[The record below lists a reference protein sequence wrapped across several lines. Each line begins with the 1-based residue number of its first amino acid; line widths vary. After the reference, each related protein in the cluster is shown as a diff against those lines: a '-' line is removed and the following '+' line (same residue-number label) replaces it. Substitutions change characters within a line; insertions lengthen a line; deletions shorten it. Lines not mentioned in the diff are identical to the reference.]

1 MSKQN
6 KEQNANSK
14 KYVKKKNEFTIVSLL
29 HNIKNLFQ
37 ELKELG
43 KPRKP
48 LTAYLKYVTEEIKN
62 HGNEPVQTY
71 MVTVA
76 NKWKEMDENQKSKYI
91 ESAAIDNENYKN
103 ALLKW
108 ENDMIKAGRLDLVR
122 ARALS
127 KDDTDN

>member
-1 MSKQN
+1 MSRWN

-14 KYVKKKNEFTIVSLL
+14 KYFESNVQLTLYYI
-29 HNIKNLFQ
+29 INLFQ

-48 LTAYLKYVTEEIKN
+48 LTAYLMFVSEEIKN
-62 HGNEPVQTY
+62 HGNEPVQSY
-71 MVTVA
+71 MSKVA
-76 NKWKEMDENQKSKYI
+76 IKWKELDDNSKAKYI
-91 ESAAIDNENYKN
+91 ESAAIETNEYQN

-122 ARALS
+122 ARVFS
-127 KDDTDN
+127 NDDTNT